1 MVLHQVVRELGLA
14 LDAALRGKAAVGLY
28 DLLPRHTGAPLE
40 AVDVLRKEHLEQA
53 LLGQE
58 RNKGMRDGGVELA
71 RVELL
76 RQDVEWLRVLAEVG
90 DVEDG
95 FGVGQVEA
103 REVVVQPCFG
113 GSKVG
118 DCDTAPRLA

>member
-1 MVLHQVVRELGLA
+1 
-14 LDAALRGKAAVGLY
+14 
-28 DLLPRHTGAPLE
+28 
-40 AVDVLRKEHLEQA
+40 
-53 LLGQE
+53 
-58 RNKGMRDGGVELA
+58 MRDGGVELA